1 MGFEKGW
8 RPERDSDPRPT
19 TYEAAALTAELPGHS
34 TIRVK
39 PLFLRKS
46 VELDRSDDAV
56 VYEFLDL
63 VLTEAEYPAQ
73 YLLAML
79 A

>member
-1 MGFEKGW
+1 
-8 RPERDSDPRPT
+8 
-19 TYEAAALTAELPGHS
+19 
-34 TIRVK
+34 VK

-46 VELDRSDDAV
+46 VGLDRGNDAV
-56 VYEFLDL
+56 VYKLMDL
-63 VLTEAEYPAQ
+63 VLAEAEYPAQ